1 MAMRQFLTMHFHG
14 GMKRLMSLWANSKK
28 NPHFSPIQ
36 SKGSLEGLAFKKK
49 INQSWDF
56 VPTLFQI
63 FQILIQKCL
72 KESTNAIDIFEKHR
86 IQGYEISQIHK
97 YKVL

>member
-1 MAMRQFLTMHFHG
+1 MSEMRFAQLEPWLP
-14 GMKRLMSLWANSKK
+14 RVSLWILALCISALNK
-28 NPHFSPIQ
+28 N
-36 SKGSLEGLAFKKK
+36 LNLDLLAPSGALVV
-49 INQSWDF
+49 IM
-56 VPTLFQI
+56 VYYIPAAAARPLFQI

-97 YKVL
+97 YKVP